1 MKLEKRRL
9 GVKWNLFLSFL
20 LFSGVLLVLL
30 WLFQTVFL
38 DDFYKTIKRNSIES
52 TAKTIVANIENEDLP
67 TLLDRLAQNNDVY
80 ILILD
85 NQGMKL
91 HEAVNVRESLIAM
104 MPPSRVMDYY
114 RLAAAASDGAVL
126 DLIDVSGFRND
137 HYKPDQFTGPVP
149 GMDDGIGE
157 SMIYGQVVTLSDG
170 SKEFILL
177 NAILT
182 PVSGTVDTLRTQLL
196 IVSAL
201 LVILSLGL
209 ALLLSKRVARPIVGI
224 NERSKELAKGN
235 YDIKF
240 SAEGYKEIAEL
251 ADTLNHAATELNK
264 VESLRRELI
273 ANVSHDLR
281 TPLTMISGYAEVMR
295 DLPGENNPEN
305 VQVIVEE
312 AHRLTGLVNNL
323 LDMSRLQAGSQKL
336 DLKTYNLTDAIRS
349 ILARYGKLIDQ
360 EGFVLTL
367 EAVEDVWVNADELR
381 IDQVI
386 YNLINNAINYAGE
399 DKTVLVR
406 QVVSTDRVRIEVS
419 DHGDGIAEDQLP
431 YIWNRYY
438 KGDKTHRRSLV
449 GSGLGLSIV
458 KSVLDQHQA
467 QYGVTSQPGQ
477 GTTFWFELILTQ
489 KYS

>member
-1 MKLEKRRL
+1 MES
-9 GVKWNLFLSFL
+9 LFILPAVFWRTAGS
-20 LFSGVLLVLL
+20 V

-38 DDFYKTIKRNSIES
+38 DDFYKAIKRNSIES
-52 TAKTIVANIENEDLP
+52 SAKTIVANIENEDLP
-67 TLLDRLAQNNDVY
+67 TLLDRLAENNDVY

-85 NQGMKL
+85 NKGSKL

-104 MPPSRVMDYY
+104 MPPDRVMDYY
-114 RLAAAASDGAVL
+114 KLAVADSDGAVL
-126 DLIDVSGFRND
+126 DLIDLSGFRND
-137 HYKPDQFTGPVP
+137 RYKPDKFTGPVP
-149 GMDDGIGE
+149 GPDEGMGE

-170 SKEFILL
+170 SQEFILL

-196 IVSAL
+196 IVTAI

-209 ALLLSKRVARPIVGI
+209 ALLLSRRVARPIVGI

-235 YDIKF
+235 YNIKF
-240 SAEGYKEIAEL
+240 TAEGYKEIAEL
-251 ADTLNHAATELNK
+251 ADTLNHAAVELNK

-305 VQVIVEE
+305 IQVIVEE
-312 AHRLTGLVNNL
+312 ARRLTGLVNNL
-323 LDMSRLQAGSQKL
+323 LDMSRLQSGNQKL
-336 DLKTYNLTDAIRS
+336 DMITYDLTAAIRS
-349 ILARYGKLIDQ
+349 IMDRYGKLIDQ
-360 EGFVLTL
+360 EGFNLTL
-367 EAVEDVWVNADELR
+367 DAIEDAWVTADELR

-386 YNLINNAINYAGE
+386 YNLINNAINYAGD

-406 QVVSTDRVRIEVS
+406 QVLTADHVRIEVT
-419 DHGDGIAEDQLP
+419 DHGDGIAADQLP
-431 YIWNRYY
+431 YIWDRYY
-438 KGDKTHRRSLV
+438 KGEKNHRRALV

-458 KSVLDQHQA
+458 KTVLEQHQA
-467 QYGVTSQPGQ
+467 HYGVNSQLGQ
-477 GTTFWFELILTQ
+477 GTTFWFELLLAE
-489 KYS
+489 KDS